1 MEKSV
6 FLPETQEKELE
17 SKIVVALERISEAF
31 RVLLWNESKEFGLSP
46 IQIQILIF
54 INFHEEKLCK
64 VSYLAEEFSLTKATI
79 SDSIKVLLQ
88 KSLIEKIVD
97 EQDTRSYSIRLT
109 QEGKTTSQKLSLF
122 ANTLKKPLNTLSEAQ
137 KKDLWNSLVVMIQ
150 SLQQA
155 NIISL
160 QRMCL
165 NCQNYQKEDNK
176 HFCKLLGQELT
187 QEALRIDCSEHQTII

>member
-6 FLPETQEKELE
+6 FLPEIQEKELE

-54 INFHEEKLCK
+54 TDFHEEKLCK
-64 VSYLAEEFSLTKATI
+64 GSYLAEEFKLTKATI

-88 KSLIEKIVD
+88 KNLIEKIID
-97 EQDTRSYSIRLT
+97 EQDTRSYSIKLT
-109 QEGKTTSQKLSLF
+109 QEGREVSKKLSLF
-122 ANTLKKPLNTLSEAQ
+122 ANTLKKPLNTLSETQ
-137 KKDLWNSLVVMIQ
+137 KKDFWNSLVVVIQ
-150 SLQQA
+150 TLQQA

-160 QRMCL
+160 QRMCFS
-165 NCQNYQKEDNK
+165 CQNYQKENNT
-176 HFCKLLGQELT
+176 HFCKLLGQELAH
-187 QEALRIDCSEHQTII
+187 EALRMDCPEHQAIL

>member
-17 SKIVVALERISEAF
+17 SKIIVALERISEAF

-54 INFHEEKLCK
+54 INFHAEKLCK

-88 KSLIEKIVD
+88 KNLIEKIVD

-122 ANTLKKPLNTLSEAQ
+122 ANTLKKPLNTLSEAH

-165 NCQNYQKEDNK
+165 NCQNYQEEDNK

-187 QEALRIDCSEHQTII
+187 QEALRIDCPEHQAIE